1 MASRNSNSFKMKK
14 NRKLIETV
22 APSLTFD
29 DVLLKPGFSNVL
41 PAEANT
47 KTKITKNISL
57 EIPIISA
64 AMDTVTESRLAIA
77 MAQSGGLGCIHKN
90 FSPKEQAEEVRKVKK
105 FESGV
110 VINPVTITPNESL
123 GDALLLMKTYGI
135 SGIPVVKDGTKK
147 LLGILTNRDVRFA
160 TDKKQLVKELMTK
173 ENLITAKA
181 GVSKSEAKSLLHK
194 NKIERIIL
202 TDASGNCVGLMTG
215 KDLEKTK
222 QFPLSSKDAE
232 GRLLVAA
239 ATGVGREGIK
249 RAEALIE
256 AGADIVVIDTAHGHS
271 AGVIETVREL
281 KKAYP
286 KQNFIAGNIATSE
299 AAKALIDAGADA
311 VKVGIGPGSICTTR
325 IVAGVGV
332 PQLSALLD
340 VVEYCDSV
348 KIPVISD
355 GGIRF
360 SGDLAKAIA
369 AGASCVML
377 GGLLAGAE
385 ETPGEI
391 VLFKGR
397 SYKVYRG
404 MGSLGAM
411 ARGSADRYF
420 QQDVSDKMKLV
431 PEGVEGRVAY
441 KGAVSD
447 VVHQLVGGLKAA
459 MGYTGNGTIEEMRKN
474 SNFVRITNSG
484 LRESHPHSITIT
496 SEAPNYTTES

>member
-1 MASRNSNSFKMKK
+1 MKK
-14 NRKLIETV
+14 SRKIIETTT
-22 APSLTFD
+22 PSLTFD
-29 DVLLKPGFSNVL
+29 DVLLKPAYSEIL
-41 PAEANT
+41 PTDANT

-57 EIPIISA
+57 AIPIISA

-77 MAQSGGLGCIHKN
+77 MAQCGGLGCIHKN
-90 FSPKEQAEEVRKVKK
+90 MTIKEQANEVRRVKK

-110 VINPVTITPNESL
+110 VTNPVTITPDASL
-123 GDALLLMKTYGI
+123 GEALSLMKNYGI
-135 SGIPVVKDGTKK
+135 SGIPVVEEGSKK
-147 LLGILTNRDVRFA
+147 LVGILTNRDVRFA
-160 TDKKQLVKELMTK
+160 TDKKQAVKELMTR
-173 ENLITAKA
+173 EGLVTARA
-181 GVSKSEAKSLLHK
+181 GIGKVEARSLLHK
-194 NKIERIIL
+194 NKIERIII
-202 TDASGNCVGLMTG
+202 TDANGDCVGLMTG

-222 QFPLSSKDAE
+222 LFPLASKDAN

-239 ATGVGREGIK
+239 ATGVGRDGIK
-249 RAEALIE
+249 RAEGLIE
-256 AGADIVVIDTAHGHS
+256 AGADIIVIDTAHGHS
-271 AGVIETVREL
+271 AGVIAAVREL
-281 KKAYP
+281 KKAHP
-286 KQNFIAGNIATSE
+286 KQNFIAGNIATAD
-299 AAKALIDAGADA
+299 AAKALINAGADA

-325 IVAGVGV
+325 VVAGVGV

-340 VVEYCDSV
+340 VVEYCDKV

-391 VLFKGR
+391 VLYKGR

-404 MGSLGAM
+404 MGSIGAM

-441 KGAVSD
+441 KGAASD

-474 SNFVRITNSG
+474 STFSRITNSG

-496 SEAPNYTTES
+496 SEAPNYTSEN

>member
-1 MASRNSNSFKMKK
+1 MTK
-14 NRKLIETV
+14 NRKIIETI

-29 DVLLKPGFSNVL
+29 DVLLKPAFSNVL
-41 PAEANT
+41 PVDAST
-47 KTKITKNISL
+47 KTRITKTISL
-57 EIPIISA
+57 EIPIISS

-77 MAQSGGLGCIHKN
+77 MAQCGGIGCIHKN
-90 FSPKEQAEEVRKVKK
+90 LSIKDQADEVRRVKK
-105 FESGV
+105 FESGIV
-110 VINPVTITPNESL
+110 VNPLTITPDETL
-123 GDALLLMKTYGI
+123 ADALHLMKHYGI
-135 SGIPVVKDGTKK
+135 SGIPVVKEGSKK
-147 LLGILTNRDVRFA
+147 LVGILTNRDVRFA
-160 TDKKQLVKELMTK
+160 TDKKQPVKELMTK
-173 ENLITAKA
+173 SGLITAKQNI
-181 GVSKSEAKSLLHK
+181 SKVDAKELLHK
-194 NKIERIIL
+194 NKIERIII
-202 TDASGNCVGLMTG
+202 TDSNGNCVGLITG
-215 KDLEKTK
+215 KDIEKNK
-222 QFPLSSKDAE
+222 QFPHASKDEE

-249 RAEALIE
+249 RAESLIE
-256 AGADIVVIDTAHGHS
+256 AGVDIVVIDTAHGHS

-281 KKAYP
+281 KKSHP
-286 KQNFIAGNIATSE
+286 KQQFIAGNIATLE
-299 AAKALIDAGADA
+299 AAKALIEAGADG

-325 IVAGVGV
+325 VVAGVGV
-332 PQLSALLD
+332 PQLSAIMD
-340 VVEYCDSV
+340 VVEYCDKV

-377 GGLLAGAE
+377 GGLLAGTE

-420 QQDVSDKMKLV
+420 QQDVSDKLKLV

-441 KGAVSD
+441 KGPVSD
-447 VVHQLVGGLKAA
+447 VVHQLIGGLKAS
-459 MGYTGNGTIEEMRKN
+459 MGYTGNASIEEMRKN
-474 SNFVRITNSG
+474 CNFVRITNSG

-496 SEAPNYTTES
+496 SESPNYTTES

>member
-1 MASRNSNSFKMKK
+1 MPK
-14 NRKLIETV
+14 NRKIIETV

-29 DVLLKPGFSNVL
+29 DVLLKPAFSNIL
-41 PAEANT
+41 PADANT
-47 KTKITKNISL
+47 KTKITKQISL
-57 EIPIISA
+57 NIPIISS
-64 AMDTVTESRLAIA
+64 AMDTVTEGRLAIA
-77 MAQSGGLGCIHKN
+77 MAQSGGIGCIHKN
-90 FSPKEQAEEVRKVKK
+90 LSIKDQADEIRRVKR
-105 FESGV
+105 FESGMV
-110 VINPVTITPNESL
+110 LNPVTIAPDATL
-123 GDALLLMKTYGI
+123 GEALALMNNYGI
-135 SGIPVVKDGTKK
+135 SGIPVVKSGSAK
-147 LLGILTNRDVRFA
+147 LLGVLTNRDVRFA
-160 TDKKQLVKELMTK
+160 ADKKQPIKELMTT
-173 ENLITAKA
+173 EGLITARPNI
-181 GVSKSEAKSLLHK
+181 SKSDAKALLHK
-194 NKIERIIL
+194 NKIERIII

-222 QFPLSSKDAE
+222 QFPHASKDEE

-239 ATGVGREGIK
+239 ATGVGRDGIK
-249 RAEALIE
+249 RAESLIE
-256 AGADIVVIDTAHGHS
+256 AGVDIVVIDTAHGHS

-286 KQNFIAGNIATSE
+286 NQQFMAGNIATAD
-299 AAKALIDAGADA
+299 AAKALVDAGADA

-325 IVAGVGV
+325 MIAGVGV
-332 PQLSALLD
+332 PQLSAILD
-340 VVEYCDSV
+340 VVEFCDKA

-377 GGLLAGAE
+377 GGLLAGTE

-441 KGAVSD
+441 KGPVSD
-447 VVHQLVGGLKAA
+447 VLHQLIGGLKSS

-474 SNFVRITNSG
+474 CNFVRITNSG
-484 LRESHPHSITIT
+484 LRESHPHSISIT
-496 SEAPNYTTES
+496 SEAPNYSTES

>member
-1 MASRNSNSFKMKK
+1 MPK
-14 NRKLIETV
+14 NRKIIETT

-29 DVLLKPGFSNVL
+29 DVLLKPAFSEIL
-41 PAEANT
+41 PTDANT
-47 KTKITKNISL
+47 KTKITKQISL
-57 EIPIISA
+57 NIPIISS

-77 MAQSGGLGCIHKN
+77 MAQSGGIGCIHKN
-90 FSPKEQAEEVRKVKK
+90 LSIKDQSDEIRRVKR
-105 FESGV
+105 FESGMV
-110 VINPVTITPNESL
+110 LNPITIAPDNTL
-123 GDALLLMKTYGI
+123 ADALALMKNYGI
-135 SGIPVVKDGTKK
+135 SGIPVVKDGSAK
-147 LLGILTNRDVRFA
+147 LLGVLTNRDVRFA
-160 TDKKQLVKELMTK
+160 TDKKQPIKELMTK
-173 ENLITAKA
+173 ENLITARPNI
-181 GVSKSEAKSLLHK
+181 SKSDAKALLHK
-194 NKIERIIL
+194 NKIERIII
-202 TDASGNCVGLMTG
+202 TDSSGNCVGLMTG

-222 QFPLSSKDAE
+222 QFPHASKDEE

-239 ATGVGREGIK
+239 ATNVGRDGIK
-249 RAEALIE
+249 RAENLIE
-256 AGADIVVIDTAHGHS
+256 AGVDIVVIDTAHGHS

-286 KQNFIAGNIATSE
+286 KQQFIAGNIATAD
-299 AAKALIDAGADA
+299 AAKALVDAGADA

-325 IVAGVGV
+325 MIAGVGV
-332 PQLSALLD
+332 PQLSAILD
-340 VVEYCDSV
+340 VVEFCDKV

-377 GGLLAGAE
+377 GGLLAGTE

-441 KGAVSD
+441 KGPVSE
-447 VVHQLVGGLKAA
+447 VLHQLIGGLKSS

-474 SNFVRITNSG
+474 CTFVRITNSG
-484 LRESHPHSITIT
+484 LRESHPHSISIT
-496 SEAPNYTTES
+496 SEAPNYSTES

>member
-1 MASRNSNSFKMKK
+1 MTK
-14 NRKLIETV
+14 NRKIIETA

-29 DVLLKPGFSNVL
+29 DVLLKPAFSNVL
-41 PAEANT
+41 PADATT

-57 EIPIISA
+57 NIPIISS

-77 MAQSGGLGCIHKN
+77 MAQSGGIGCIHKN
-90 FSPKEQAEEVRKVKK
+90 LSIKDQADEVRRVKR
-105 FESGV
+105 FESGMV
-110 VINPVTITPNESL
+110 LDPVTIAPDATL
-123 GDALLLMKTYGI
+123 GDALHLMNNYGI
-135 SGIPVVKDGTKK
+135 SGIPVVKSGSKK
-147 LLGILTNRDVRFA
+147 LVGILTNRDVRFA
-160 TDKKQLVKELMTK
+160 TDKKQPIKELMTK
-173 ENLITAKA
+173 DGLVTARSNVSKADAKA
-181 GVSKSEAKSLLHK
+181 LLHK
-194 NKIERIIL
+194 NKIERIII
-202 TDASGNCVGLMTG
+202 TDASGNCIGLMTG

-222 QFPLSSKDAE
+222 QFPHAAKDEE

-239 ATGVGREGIK
+239 ATGVSKDGIK
-249 RAEALIE
+249 RAESLIE
-256 AGADIVVIDTAHGHS
+256 AGADVIIIDTAHGHS
-271 AGVIETVREL
+271 NGVIETLRYL
-281 KKAYP
+281 KKTYP
-286 KQNFIAGNIATSE
+286 KQNFIAGNIATAD
-299 AAKALIDAGADA
+299 AAKALVDAGADA

-325 IVAGVGV
+325 VVAGVGV
-332 PQLSALLD
+332 PQLSAVID
-340 VVEYCDSV
+340 VAEFCDKV
-348 KIPVISD
+348 KVPLISD

-420 QQDVSDKMKLV
+420 QEDVSDKLKLV

-441 KGAVSD
+441 KGPVSD
-447 VVHQLVGGLKAA
+447 ILHQLVGGLKSS
-459 MGYTGNGTIEEMRKN
+459 MGYTGCATIDEMRKN
-474 SNFVRITNSG
+474 CNFVRITNSG

-496 SEAPNYTTES
+496 SESPNYTTEN

>member
-1 MASRNSNSFKMKK
+1 MNKS
-14 NRKLIETV
+14 RKLIETI

-29 DVLLKPGFSNVL
+29 DVLLKPALSGVL
-41 PAEANT
+41 PADANT

-90 FSPKEQAEEVRKVKK
+90 FSTKEQADEVRKVKK
-105 FESGV
+105 FESGI
-110 VINPVTITPNESL
+110 VIDPVTITPEQSL
-123 GDALLLMKTYGI
+123 GDALALMKNYGI
-135 SGIPVVKDGTKK
+135 SGIPVVKSGTKK
-147 LLGILTNRDVRFA
+147 LVGVLTNRDVRFA
-160 TDKKQLVKELMTK
+160 TDRKQPVKELMTR
-173 ENLITAKA
+173 EGLVTAKVDVGKA
-181 GVSKSEAKSLLHK
+181 EAKVLLHK
-194 NKIERIIL
+194 NKIERIII
-202 TDASGNCVGLMTG
+202 TDASGNCIGLMTG

-222 QFPLSSKDAE
+222 QFPFASKDEE

-239 ATGVGREGIK
+239 ATGAGRDGVK
-249 RAEALIE
+249 RAEGLVE
-256 AGADIVVIDTAHGHS
+256 AGADLIIIDTAHGHS
-271 AGVIETVREL
+271 AGVIATVREL
-281 KKAYP
+281 KKLYP
-286 KQNFIAGNIATSE
+286 KQNFVAGNIATSE

-340 VVEYCDSV
+340 VVEYCDRV

-431 PEGVEGRVAY
+431 PEGVEGRVSY
-441 KGAVSD
+441 KGTVSD
-447 VVHQLVGGLKAA
+447 VIHQLVGGLKAA

-474 SNFVRITNSG
+474 SSFVRITNAG

-496 SEAPNYTTES
+496 SEAPNYTTEI

>member
-1 MASRNSNSFKMKK
+1 MVKRSLK
-14 NRKLIETV
+14 NVEAIS
-22 APSLTFD
+22 PSLTFD
-29 DVLLKPGFSNVL
+29 DVLLKPAYSEVL
-41 PAEANT
+41 PADADT
-47 KTKITKNISL
+47 KTKITKKISL
-57 EIPIISA
+57 NIPIISS

-90 FSPKEQAEEVRKVKK
+90 LSIKDQTDEVRRVKK
-105 FESGV
+105 FESGMV
-110 VINPVTITPNESL
+110 VNPVTIGPDETL
-123 GDALLLMKTYGI
+123 ADALNLMREFGI
-135 SGIPVVKDGTKK
+135 SGIPVVKDGSKK

-160 TDKKQLVKELMTK
+160 HDKKQLVKELMTK
-173 ENLITAKA
+173 DNLVTAKL
-181 GVSKSEAKSLLHK
+181 GVSKLDAKTLLHQ
-194 NKIERIIL
+194 NKIERIII
-202 TDASGNCVGLMTG
+202 TDSSGNCIGLMTG
-215 KDLEKTK
+215 KDLEKNK
-222 QFPLSSKDAE
+222 QFPNAAKDEE

-239 ATGVGREGIK
+239 ATGVGKDGIK
-249 RAEALIE
+249 RAESLIE
-256 AGADIVVIDTAHGHS
+256 AGVDVVVIDTAHGHS
-271 AGVIETVREL
+271 AGVIETLREL
-281 KKAYP
+281 KKMFP
-286 KQNFIAGNIATSE
+286 KQDFIAGNIATKE
-299 AAKALIDAGADA
+299 AAKALIDVGADA

-332 PQLSALLD
+332 PQLSAILD
-340 VVEYCDSV
+340 VVEYCGDL

-377 GGLLAGAE
+377 GGLLAGCE

-420 QQDVSDKMKLV
+420 QQDIKDKLKLV

-441 KGAVSD
+441 KGPVSD
-447 VVHQLVGGLKAA
+447 VIHQLVGGLKSA
-459 MGYTGNGTIEEMRKN
+459 MGYTGCASIEEMRYN
-474 SNFVRITNSG
+474 CNFVKITNSG
-484 LRESHPHSITIT
+484 LKESHPHSITIT
-496 SEAPNYTTES
+496 SESPNYSTES

>member
-1 MASRNSNSFKMKK
+1 MTK
-14 NRKLIETV
+14 NRKIVETSS
-22 APSLTFD
+22 PSLTFD
-29 DVLLKPGFSNVL
+29 DVLLKPAYSEIL
-41 PAEANT
+41 PADADI
-47 KTKITKNISL
+47 KTKVTKEISL
-57 EIPIISA
+57 NIPIISS

-77 MAQSGGLGCIHKN
+77 MAQCGGLGCVHKN
-90 FSPKEQAEEVRKVKK
+90 LSIKDQADEIRRVKK
-105 FESGV
+105 FESGI
-110 VINPVTITPNESL
+110 VINPVTITPDETLS
-123 GDALLLMKTYGI
+123 DALSLMKEYGI
-135 SGIPVVKDGTKK
+135 SGIPVVKQGTKK
-147 LLGILTNRDVRFA
+147 LVGILTNRDVRFA
-160 TDKKQLVKELMTK
+160 SDKKQQIKELMTK
-173 ENLITAKA
+173 DGLITAKSN
-181 GVSKSEAKSLLHK
+181 VSKQDAKALLHK
-194 NKIERIIL
+194 NKIERIII
-202 TDASGNCVGLMTG
+202 TDSQGNCVGLITG
-215 KDLEKTK
+215 KDLEKNK
-222 QFPLSSKDAE
+222 QFPHASKDEE

-239 ATGVGREGIK
+239 ATGVGKDGIK
-249 RAEALIE
+249 RAEALVE
-256 AGADIVVIDTAHGHS
+256 AGADIITIDTAHGHS
-271 AGVIETVREL
+271 SGVIATVREL
-281 KKAYP
+281 KKLFP
-286 KQNFIAGNIATSE
+286 KQNFIAGNIATKE

-340 VVEYCDSV
+340 VVEFCDQV

-420 QQDVSDKMKLV
+420 QQDVSDKLKLV

-441 KGAVSD
+441 KGPVSD
-447 VVHQLVGGLKAA
+447 VIHQLVGGLKAS
-459 MGYTGNGTIEEMRKN
+459 MGYTGNGTIEAMRKN
-474 SNFVRITNSG
+474 CNFVRITNSG

-496 SEAPNYTTES
+496 SESPNYTTES